1 MGTGAFAIDENGDF
15 RYIDGMLLDEPNCLR
30 RRVFQIATLLG
41 LGLATCATVILGLS
55 QDVPAQAHRSFL
67 DISAIVKYLPDSLKQ
82 EYYSPMLADDDVLF
96 ALDSTGQSLYLNF
109 ASNRKSSVMVV
120 VDPARGED
128 SGLIWVSEPIEGHI
142 DYFYATDINGDGG
155 EEIVVSSRSISNRG
169 GAGTWNRVQ
178 IWRWPSDANP
188 DSVVALA
195 PCSDTLNPYFQAM
208 TKVEVIDTGSVP
220 DGILEVVVTSII
232 GGGGL
237 VNREPTTIRTV
248 FYWTGEE
255 YCVTRPKK

>member
-1 MGTGAFAIDENGDF
+1 M
-15 RYIDGMLLDEPNCLR
+15 
-30 RRVFQIATLLG
+30 FQIATQVG
-41 LGLATCATVILGLS
+41 LGLALCALAVLLPS
-55 QDVPAQAHRSFL
+55 QDVATQTHRSFL
-67 DISAIVKYLPDSLKQ
+67 DISAIAKYLPDSLKK
-82 EYYSPMLADDDVLF
+82 EYPAPMLADDDALF

-142 DYFYATDINGDGG
+142 DYFYATDINGDER
-155 EEIVVSSRSISNRG
+155 EEIVVSSRSVSRGG
-169 GAGTWNRVQ
+169 GAGNWNRVQ

-188 DSVVALA
+188 DSVVTLA

-208 TKVEVIDTGSVP
+208 TKVEVTDTGSAP
-220 DGILEVVVTSII
+220 DGILEVVVTSIV

-237 VNREPTTIRTV
+237 VNRKPTTIRTV

-255 YCVTRPKK
+255 YCVTRPGK